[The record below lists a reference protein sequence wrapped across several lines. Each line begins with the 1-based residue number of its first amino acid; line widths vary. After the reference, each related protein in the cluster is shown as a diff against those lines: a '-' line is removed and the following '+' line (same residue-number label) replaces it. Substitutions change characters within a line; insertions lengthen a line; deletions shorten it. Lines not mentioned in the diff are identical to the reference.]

1 MSKTMSDKEANQK
14 LREAVTDPLNYLS
27 RVVELEKHLL
37 TQVELPEPQTQKKK
51 GGKKADETPEKV
63 IVPLQFLT
71 PEECTHFAEA
81 VRCLRKVADSAG
93 FRARTTTGAVNSIL
107 DRCDARIADLEGLAN
122 GTLRPLSGAERE
134 AAEEAKAAAAEKLAE
149 LQAQL
154 AALDAS
160 LKL

>member
-1 MSKTMSDKEANQK
+1 MSKTMSEGEANQK
-14 LREAVTDPLNYLS
+14 LREAITDPLNYLS

-37 TQVELPEPQTQKKK
+37 TQVELPEPQTTKKK

-81 VRCLRKVADSAG
+81 LRAFRKVVDTAG
-93 FRARTTTGAVNSIL
+93 FRARTTTGAVNGIL
-107 DRCDARIADLEGLAN
+107 DRCDARIADLTGLAN

-134 AAEEAKAAAAEKLAE
+134 AAEEAAKEAQAKLAE
-149 LQAQL
+149 VQAQL
-154 AALDAS
+154 AALNAS
-160 LKL
+160 LEL